1 MNFKVVKFFGVLCVA
16 TLISLALTLNIF
28 GETINSNVFTSEPKD
43 NFADF
48 KGKSVSTTA
57 NLNWQTKSGGKI
69 TKTTVKNLPSY
80 LLTADASVED
90 GEKVTFVST
99 PKNALD
105 LSGIGRLFFVVQYA
119 SNDEK
124 NEYTVNLT
132 LSDGT
137 DTLVCTAPLKG
148 NLRQLVSF
156 EVGFFQNRRN
166 ITELS
171 LEFLS
176 ESQGGKISISGPYY
190 VDTDRTYAED
200 FALGDAVLS
209 PDASY
214 TEQGIF
220 IADSTQ
226 KTGFSG
232 RFMRPSGKKVNHLR
246 LFVSTGG
253 VGGTLEIR
261 YSCFNSAVGS
271 LATKSAYV
279 TLKDN
284 AENYSYIVPFEN
296 ANSII
301 SFSFLFDV
309 ARSGGITVHRI
320 ETAELYLS
328 GNKDTYGEIGKR
340 TYSANDGVVTF
351 KGKIFHDFLIRH
363 TDFTLYCYRLDG
375 AKTTDEAILAGDKPV
390 ASSKMSSEFKMTYK
404 AGRQDKLAV
413 LSRYVLV
420 ASDGEEFIEILPPF
434 HVKKDTPKIP
444 ADNSQI
450 KGICIDRSSG
460 VMGMGAGVSIV
471 DVYVDRLMGQR
482 KSGYIYSLGSTNVY
496 FDSDYVQSIDDQVK
510 QLCVAGCSV
519 YLRILAVDDE
529 PIGLAIDVQ
538 DDESRLRLFSLVDF
552 LTSRY
557 SDHTNG
563 KIEGYV
569 VGNSMNLYKA
579 YGDDSDGLSSLS
591 QKLASALEVIALS
604 ASVSMPDARII
615 LPVTADNPDKNAY
628 DVELFLHSLCNRLDE
643 LGGLSF
649 TVMLESTQVYFPTK
663 KTTDTVEFD
672 LHASRLETMLD
683 RLSENS
689 SSVQKEYI
697 YFWNPSMSEKDE
709 LLKSAYVYMYY
720 RLLMSDGCDSFILST
735 KKSPKSELLQLIKY
749 IDTPKNENGEL
760 TDFVL
765 GLLGASNW
773 NEVISDYDQRKI
785 PVRLFDEKT
794 ELSDVTE
801 KGSFML
807 FDFSSSMG
815 TLGWFAGNGCLTLSV
830 ASQSGEKYLS
840 AAMDSYDGESELLH
854 HFDRPEKLGMAP
866 YLRFDFSVGNAESER
881 YSVKITVR
889 SGRDTIEATSVFT
902 GGGTNS
908 IVVDLGNMVANA
920 PVDSISVCVG
930 RVEGNADH
938 YDFRLF
944 GVSAVSETMDDA
956 ELEEALRQSRA
967 NSGSSGGDS
976 ADAKTPDYELAI
988 ALVGILVVCVIV
1000 AGIYDRNKEK

>member
-1 MNFKVVKFFGVLCVA
+1 MNIKVAKILRAFFCALAIG
-16 TLISLALTLNIF
+16 LALTLNIF
-28 GETINSNVFTSEPKD
+28 CETINSNVFTYEQKD

-80 LLTADASVED
+80 LLTADAAGED

-105 LSGIGRLFFVVQYA
+105 LSGIGRLYFVVQYA

-156 EVGFFQNRRN
+156 EVGFFQNRQN

-190 VDTDRTYAED
+190 VDIDSTYAED
-200 FALGDAVLS
+200 FSLGDVVLS

-226 KTGFSG
+226 KNGFSG

-261 YSCFNSAVGS
+261 YSCFNSATGG
-271 LATKSAYV
+271 LATKSVYV

-284 AENYSYIVPFEN
+284 VNNYSYIVPFEN
-296 ANSII
+296 ADSII

-320 ETAELYLS
+320 ETAELYL
-328 GNKDTYGEIGKR
+328 GDNKDTYGEIVKCA
-340 TYSANDGVVTF
+340 YSVNDGAVTF
-351 KGKIFHDFLIRH
+351 KGKIFHNFLIRH
-363 TDFTLYCYRLDG
+363 TDFNLYCYRLDG
-375 AKTTDEAILAGDKPV
+375 TKTIDEAILAGDKPV

-413 LSRYVLV
+413 LSRYALV
-420 ASDGEEFIEILPPF
+420 ASDGQEFIEILPAF
-434 HVKKDTPKIP
+434 HVKKEKSKNPS
-444 ADNSQI
+444 DNSQI
-450 KGICIDRSSG
+450 KGICTDPSPGI
-460 VMGMGAGVSIV
+460 MGIGAGVSIV
-471 DVYVDRLMGQR
+471 DVYIDRLIGQK
-482 KSGYIYSLGSTNVY
+482 KSGYIYSIGSTNVY
-496 FDSDYVQSIDDQVK
+496 FDSDYVHGIDEQVK
-510 QLCVAGCSV
+510 NLCVAGCSV
-519 YLRILAVDDE
+519 YLRILAGDDE
-529 PIGLAIDVQ
+529 RVNYAIDAE
-538 DDESRLRLFSLVDF
+538 DGESRLKLFSLVDF
-552 LTSRY
+552 LTHRY

-563 KIEGYV
+563 KIKGYV
-569 VGNSMNLYKA
+569 VGKSMNLYEA
-579 YGDDSDGLSSLS
+579 YGGDHDGLSSLS
-591 QKLASALEVIALS
+591 QSLASTLEVIALS

-615 LPVTADNPDKNAY
+615 LPVTADDPGKNGY
-628 DVELFLHSLCNRLDE
+628 DAELFLRSLCNRLDE

-649 TVMLESTQVYFPTK
+649 TVMLESTQVHFSTK
-663 KTTDTVEFD
+663 NKTYPIEFD
-672 LHASRLETMLD
+672 LHASRLEAVID
-683 RLSENS
+683 RLTENS
-689 SSVQKEYI
+689 RSVQEEYI

-709 LLKSAYVYMYY
+709 LLKSSYVYMYY

-735 KKSPKSELLQLIKY
+735 KKSIDSDLLQLVKY
-749 IDTPKNENGEL
+749 IDTSKNKNGEL

-765 GLLGASNW
+765 ELLGVSDW

-785 PVRLFDEKT
+785 PVRLFEEIK
-794 ELSDVTE
+794 ELGDVTE

-815 TLGWFAGNGCLTLSV
+815 TLGWFAGDGCLSLAV
-830 ASQSGEKYLS
+830 ASQSGEKFLD
-840 AAMDSYDGESELLH
+840 ATMDSYDGEAELLY
-854 HFDRPEKLGMAP
+854 HFDRPERLSMAP
-866 YLRFDFSVGNAESER
+866 YLRLDFSVGNSEKEK

-889 SGRDTIEATSVFT
+889 GGREPLT
-902 GGGTNS
+902 GKS
-908 IVVDLGNMVANA
+908 YL
-920 PVDSISVCVG
+920 
-930 RVEGNADH
+930 
-938 YDFRLF
+938 
-944 GVSAVSETMDDA
+944 
-956 ELEEALRQSRA
+956 
-967 NSGSSGGDS
+967 
-976 ADAKTPDYELAI
+976 
-988 ALVGILVVCVIV
+988 
-1000 AGIYDRNKEK
+1000 